1 MFTHKGGPL
10 NMNLPSPK
18 TDFGVET
25 MVATGL
31 DLLIVYP
38 TFEGHMAG
46 TFPMLR

>member
-1 MFTHKGGPL
+1 
-10 NMNLPSPK
+10 MNLPSPK